1 MQKKV
6 ESISQWKQTGQRAS
20 LGRIST
26 RVGARVKSGSIGGH
40 KFIFGERWRFGV
52 RPYVCFGYGATKSV
66 AYNMGADVLYNIIDN
81 TNKIFGVF
89 ASVAIGGETWVA
101 NGKDYKP
108 NGGKGEAYGNFQTI
122 LTINATKTTMRRPYA
137 LSLAYT
143 YNF

>member
-1 MQKKV
+1 MKFILYKNAKHLRV
-6 ESISQWKQTGQRAS
+6 EGIGESIRRRLSEF
-20 LGRIST
+20 
-26 RVGARVKSGSIGGH
+26 VARNRRS
-40 KFIFGERWRFGV
+40 
-52 RPYVCFGYGATKSV
+52 FGYGATKSV